1 MGRCTY
7 CLCRVCNR
15 IQCPRGRYHCLP
27 CYHGTILQCDFFM
40 HKQVTKVYRI
50 KKRSPAIHE
59 DKLRALRDTI
69 NLILGDGHDDLVK
82 PQSLTREIVR
92 AYHRYNGKPVYC
104 PRRKRIVTQRIH
116 VLSNVDFQTIPF
128 ERLQSLS
135 QFVGETDFVQ
145 DYDDLHDCLTVTYLL
160 IDEASSQLNSR
171 SFKSN
176 FDAPFISRLLTS
188 RHVRANLVLTSQ
200 RSGMVDKLMRDCCNW
215 YISCQKLWRF
225 EILRWYDAYS
235 IECAQEPDTVPP
247 KKRTGYFIKDNLF
260 AAYDTYA
267 NVKALEKSCKEGD
280 MLSAEQI
287 LALRVGDPLE
297 AASSRRQ
304 AKKNRKGKKR

>member
-1 MGRCTY
+1 MIFLIFLVIG
-7 CLCRVCNR
+7 CLVSVIVRLTVTHPWSVIYYAVLDRFNFFDRKLYNECA
-15 IQCPRGRYHCLP
+15 Y
-27 CYHGTILQCDFFM
+27 GTIKCYIAHRGTAFGTGKTL
-40 HKQVTKVYRI
+40 
-50 KKRSPAIHE
+50 SA
-59 DKLRALRDTI
+59 
-69 NLILGDGHDDLVK
+69 
-82 PQSLTREIVR
+82 TREIVQ
-92 AYHRYNGKPVYC
+92 AYNRYNGKPVYC

-116 VLSNVDFQTIPF
+116 ILSNVDFQTIPF
-128 ERLQSLS
+128 ERLESLS
-135 QFVGETDFVQ
+135 QFVGETDTMQ
-145 DYDDLHDCLTVTYLL
+145 DYDDEHDCLTVTYLL

-225 EILRWYDAYS
+225 EVLRWYDAYS

-247 KKRTGYFIKDNLF
+247 KKRSGYFIKDNLF
-260 AAYDTYA
+260 SNYDTYA

-287 LALRVGDPLE
+287 LALRVGDSLQQ
-297 AASSRRQ
+297 ASSKRQ
-304 AKKNRKGKKR
+304 AKKNRKGRKR

>member
-1 MGRCTY
+1 M
-7 CLCRVCNR
+7 
-15 IQCPRGRYHCLP
+15 IQLILFLVGVGCVLSVVFRLIITHPWSVIFYAVLDRFNFIDRKLYNECA
-27 CYHGTILQCDFFM
+27 YGTIKCYIAHRGTAFGTGKTL
-40 HKQVTKVYRI
+40 
-50 KKRSPAIHE
+50 SA
-59 DKLRALRDTI
+59 
-69 NLILGDGHDDLVK
+69 
-82 PQSLTREIVR
+82 TREIVK

-135 QFVGETDFVQ
+135 QFVGETDLMQ
-145 DYDDLHDCLTVTYLL
+145 DYDDSHDCLTVTYLL

-200 RSGMVDKLMRDCCNW
+200 RSGMVDKLMRDCCNF
-215 YISCQKLWRF
+215 YISCQKIWRF
-225 EILRWYDAYS
+225 EILRYYDAYS

-247 KKRTGYFIKDNLF
+247 IRRKGYFIKDNF
-260 AAYDTYA
+260 FENYDTYA

-280 MLSAEQI
+280 MLSEEQI
-287 LALRVGDPLE
+287 LNLRVGDSLQQ
-297 AASSRRQ
+297 ASSKRQ
-304 AKKNRKGKKR
+304 AKKNRKGKRR

>member
-1 MGRCTY
+1 MMLILFLVGVG
-7 CLCRVCNR
+7 CLISVIFRLTVTHPWSVIYYAILDRFNFIDRKLYNECA
-15 IQCPRGRYHCLP
+15 Y
-27 CYHGTILQCDFFM
+27 GTIKCYIAHRGTAFGTGKTL
-40 HKQVTKVYRI
+40 
-50 KKRSPAIHE
+50 SA
-59 DKLRALRDTI
+59 
-69 NLILGDGHDDLVK
+69 
-82 PQSLTREIVR
+82 TREIVK

-135 QFVGETDFVQ
+135 QFVGETDFMQ
-145 DYDDLHDCLTVTYLL
+145 DYDDMHDCLTVTYLL

-215 YISCQKLWRF
+215 YISCQKIWRF
-225 EILRWYDAYS
+225 EVLRWYDAYS

-304 AKKNRKGKKR
+304 AKKARKGKKR